1 MKTRVERVS
10 LSITPLAPLHLGC
23 GTDFD
28 PTEYVI
34 LDGLLYKFDPSRIPL
49 TDTER
54 REIVA
59 AANLG
64 GAKALIRIQAFFHAK
79 AKACMGNA
87 TLAIPVSKGLESQY
101 QSRIGRVA
109 QYEPDREFVNRLVI
123 ERTAHHPHT
132 GIPYLPGSGIKGAM
146 RTAWLNR
153 LNGGRIR
160 PEGKR
165 WQELQ
170 TELLGGGKFETD
182 PFRLISISDA
192 SGSQVISRVVFH
204 TNHRKTPSVGP
215 DGLPRLAK
223 GLAVRREG
231 IVHGQLGSMQCEI
244 GIDSLQ
250 GRDGPGTPSVSIRL
264 RDWADLA
271 KACNDYFVP
280 RFLREAGL
288 LRSRQL
294 ASPTWLKSSLDLIAN
309 LRTQFDAG
317 DAVLLRLGRHSGSEN
332 ITLDGARR
340 IAIRMGGGQKVSS
353 TDGGTT
359 LWLAADNEGDSS
371 GMHPLGW
378 VLLHRQAY
386 DAISQWGTHFEVPDL
401 KAVWAA
407 LATAREEA
415 WAEAA
420 EKRRQAALKAE
431 QDAERAAQ
439 LQRDRELLASLSD
452 NGRLVEELRSRLNNH
467 NSKKLQPISGELYQ
481 KTRELIA
488 LADRGNWLE
497 EDRRRLGELL
507 RVLVPQKIDLASKA
521 KEVKQAANRLLGLQ

>member
-1 MKTRVERVS
+1 MIGRLNGLPDAASTLPCRPKRVIGKAQHLEASSLETSGAQGASVMKSVETSFRSCSFPRGWSWGSGCAHIDCDASHRPPGFRTDLAHSFGRDAMKTRVERVS

-271 KACNDYFVP
+271 KACND
-280 RFLREAGL
+280 
-288 LRSRQL
+288 
-294 ASPTWLKSSLDLIAN
+294 
-309 LRTQFDAG
+309 
-317 DAVLLRLGRHSGSEN
+317 
-332 ITLDGARR
+332 ITDC
-340 IAIRMGGGQKVSS
+340 
-353 TDGGTT
+353 
-359 LWLAADNEGDSS
+359 
-371 GMHPLGW
+371 P
-378 VLLHRQAY
+378 
-386 DAISQWGTHFEVPDL
+386 
-401 KAVWAA
+401 
-407 LATAREEA
+407 
-415 WAEAA
+415 
-420 EKRRQAALKAE
+420 
-431 QDAERAAQ
+431 
-439 LQRDRELLASLSD
+439 
-452 NGRLVEELRSRLNNH
+452 
-467 NSKKLQPISGELYQ
+467 
-481 KTRELIA
+481 
-488 LADRGNWLE
+488 
-497 EDRRRLGELL
+497 
-507 RVLVPQKIDLASKA
+507 
-521 KEVKQAANRLLGLQ
+521 